1 MCAGRLILAPQ
12 FRLQP
17 ESSHTRRH
25 TLCSL
30 DRANESSAHLQ
41 ARAGAHPPPT
51 HAAAQVSDFAG
62 PQLPLSFAFS
72 HLPCSSDR
80 ESPLS
85 DGHGVAARR
94 DAPGRRPPAGDRR
107 RTRRHLRVL
116 RAAPERR
123 SHPSS
128 PAPALAA
135 AQHSVD
141 PPRPGPPCQCV
152 LVWGRGRAGSRF
164 HCPRPRPRPCPRP
177 GPDPLQATGRGQAR
191 GRPNRRQRSCRGRNL
206 RRALRGDPQ
215 ARRRGRRGAPTQYD
229 TLIPPATIIGQW
241 TR

>member
-1 MCAGRLILAPQ
+1 MLRSLRATASRAISGWRLTVTSTMCAGRLILAPQ

-94 DAPGRRPPAGDRR
+94 DAPRRRPPAGDRR

-123 SHPSS
+123 SQASS
-128 PAPALAA
+128 SAPALAA

-141 PPRPGPPCQCV
+141 LPRPAPPCQCMGQGTRRV
-152 LVWGRGRAGSRF
+152 TISLSASASR
-164 HCPRPRPRPCPRP
+164 C
-177 GPDPLQATGRGQAR
+177 
-191 GRPNRRQRSCRGRNL
+191 
-206 RRALRGDPQ
+206 
-215 ARRRGRRGAPTQYD
+215 
-229 TLIPPATIIGQW
+229 
-241 TR
+241 